1 MHRLDSD
8 IDLLVVLPQ
17 VDHKRNTA
25 VAMLRLLR
33 DVPIPVDVVPTD
45 PEEIARRGQTGE
57 ALCCAEHCKTA
68 RPSMTEQSDDWQ
80 RQPGPDWCIIPSVCQ
95 VCLRSPTALLSPQ
108 ELSSGV
114 PKTGRIYPS
123 PLRFTGP

>member
-1 MHRLDSD
+1 MKVGDWLPVIVARLVQEFGPLQVILFGSQATGEARLDSD

-45 PEEIARRGQTGE
+45 PEEIARRGQLVGTVLRG
-57 ALCCAEHCKTA
+57 ALQNGKVLYDRAE
-68 RPSMTEQSDDWQ
+68 
-80 RQPGPDWCIIPSVCQ
+80 
-95 VCLRSPTALLSPQ
+95 
-108 ELSSGV
+108 
-114 PKTGRIYPS
+114 
-123 PLRFTGP
+123 